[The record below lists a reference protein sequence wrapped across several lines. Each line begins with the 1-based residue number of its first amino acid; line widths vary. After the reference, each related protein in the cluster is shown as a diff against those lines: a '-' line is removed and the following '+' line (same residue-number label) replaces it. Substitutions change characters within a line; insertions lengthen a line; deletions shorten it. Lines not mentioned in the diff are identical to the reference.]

1 MPLTASLPHE
11 RSPGYC
17 ALVDVLSPRCG
28 ALADPGTFLNSLS
41 QAGIQAHVER
51 QVLGF
56 DFDDFESAWEVLAGV
71 TTAQLP
77 PERREEAK
85 TAVRA
90 LMWPADSPKHF
101 TNMTQFIIASRL
113 TKR

>member
-1 MPLTASLPHE
+1 M
-11 RSPGYC
+11 
-17 ALVDVLSPRCG
+17 
-28 ALADPGTFLNSLS
+28 
-41 QAGIQAHVER
+41 
-51 QVLGF
+51 LGF